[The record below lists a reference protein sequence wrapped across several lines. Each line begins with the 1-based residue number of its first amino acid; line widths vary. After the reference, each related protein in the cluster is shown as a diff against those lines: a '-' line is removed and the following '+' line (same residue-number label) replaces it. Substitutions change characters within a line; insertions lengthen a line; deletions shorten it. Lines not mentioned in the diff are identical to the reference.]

1 MPDTAALSSWVPA
14 PAEPDVGDAD
24 AVPRVL
30 TWVVVKRIDPRLPN
44 TWGHWWIELD
54 GEESY
59 GWWPTPCPMGWR
71 GAMLGSRGCL
81 NGMGAGTEGTATRDA
96 YHGDDS
102 DHWFHPTL
110 VVAKSDEQLRSEIR
124 AFAHRYVGDFRWQ
137 WWWLKGPAQNCR
149 TFQDEMFEAVGL
161 FEEPDYL
168 YSRGSGC
175 PFMYPFRRVKWGIVD
190 AVADMVARV
199 RGWSRARPRP
209 SEDPAGAAERE
220 PDAPLTDPRA
230 RARARTR
237 GTLGPARGESTD
249 A

>member
-1 MPDTAALSSWVPA
+1 M
-14 PAEPDVGDAD
+14 
-24 AVPRVL
+24 
-30 TWVVVKRIDPRLPN
+30 VKRIDPRMPN

-96 YHGDDS
+96 YHGDEP
-102 DHWFHPTL
+102 DHCFHPTL
-110 VVAKSDEQLRSEIR
+110 IADKTDEQVRAEIR
-124 AFAHRYVGDFRWQ
+124 AFAHSYVGAFRWQ

-149 TFQDEMFEAVGL
+149 TFQDEMFQTVGL
-161 FEEPDYL
+161 FEPEYL

-175 PFMYPFRRVKWGIVD
+175 PFMFPFRRIKWGIVD
-190 AVADMVARV
+190 AVANLIARV
-199 RGWSRARPRP
+199 RSCSPARWGR
-209 SEDPAGAAERE
+209 SGLKVETAVGEATAAAKRQA
-220 PDAPLTDPRA
+220 DASGAPLTDPRA
-230 RARARTR
+230 RARARIK
-237 GTLGPARGESTD
+237 GTLLPSQGESAD